1 MFQLEDQQMV
11 DLDKKLARRF
21 AKMRPCPGERSV
33 TKRRM
38 DYLHRRYIEGN
49 FHTPCWASCRTNGTE
64 YRVNGQHTAKMVLQ
78 AADFPIGMKVFLLNF
93 KADSVEDLPELFAQ
107 FDSKYSQRS
116 ASDIA
121 GAHGGLHAELSEM
134 TGQELARVCFSIAV
148 SDTNCWTLCR
158 DRRPDE
164 EERARLIHDDR
175 NADFALWAVQLIK
188 HASTNQAGV
197 LAAAYR
203 TWMKDSHFAD
213 VFWRHVVKESHP
225 DPAHP
230 TRILA
235 RLLITR
241 KADKGTVKWPARRF
255 MVHSL
260 RAWNAARTKKPIK
273 SLGLFKKTMGIPLT
287 K

>member
-1 MFQLEDQQMV
+1 MFHLEDQQMV

-21 AKMRPCPGERSV
+21 AKMRPCPGQRPV

-49 FHTPCWASCRTNGTE
+49 FHTPCWASCRTNGTD
-64 YRVNGQHTAKMVLQ
+64 YLMNGQHTARMVLQ
-78 AADFPIGMKVFLLNF
+78 VADFPVSMKVFVMNF

-107 FDSKYSQRS
+107 FDSKYSQRN

-121 GAHGGLHAELSEM
+121 GAHGGLHPELSEL
-134 TGQELARVCFSIAV
+134 TGQDLSRVCFAIAI
-148 SDTNCWTLCR
+148 SDTDCWALCR
-158 DRRPDE
+158 NRRPDE
-164 EERARLIHDDR
+164 EERARLIHDDH
-175 NADFALWAVQLIK
+175 NTDFALWVQRLIK
-188 HASTNQAGV
+188 HPSTNQAGV

-213 VFWRHVVKESHP
+213 VFWVHVVKESHP
-225 DPAHP
+225 DPNHP
-230 TRILA
+230 SRMLA
-235 RLLITR
+235 KLLVSR
-241 KADKGTVKWPARRF
+241 KADKGTARWSVRRF

-273 SLGLFKKTMGIPLT
+273 SLGLFKNKMAIPLT